1 MNLYSKFNKEI
12 FVGILSLLVLGVS
25 LFLFWKEG
33 AVDFGKREAVGNIT
47 FKYRTAQR
55 KFSDHMIWQDVEQ
68 DFPIFNQDSVRTD
81 ELSEAIVTLKSG
93 TKFELDPRSMIV
105 IHLKEGD
112 ELLKLEEGS
121 VKIQTDHFMSLISGK
136 TF

>member
-1 MNLYSKFNKEI
+1 
-12 FVGILSLLVLGVS
+12 
-25 LFLFWKEG
+25 
-33 AVDFGKREAVGNIT
+33 
-47 FKYRTAQR
+47 
-55 KFSDHMIWQDVEQ
+55 MIRQDVEQ
-68 DFPIFNQDSVRTD
+68 NFPIFNQDSVRTD

-121 VKIQTDHFMSLISGK
+121 VKLQTDHSMSLISGK